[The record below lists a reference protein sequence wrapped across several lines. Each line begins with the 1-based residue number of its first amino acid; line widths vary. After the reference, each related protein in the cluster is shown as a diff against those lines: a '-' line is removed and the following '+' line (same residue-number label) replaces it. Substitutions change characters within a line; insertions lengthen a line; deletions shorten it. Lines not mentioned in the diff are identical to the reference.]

1 MSWNLACE
9 KNNIILFAMMALKD
23 TQNLI
28 LLHPIFNV
36 LFILVEDSNGSPTF
50 MNHEFPYN
58 LDSQMITRVWWLMCF
73 IIIIIIIII
82 VF

>member
-9 KNNIILFAMMALKD
+9 KNNIILFAMKALKD
-23 TQNLI
+23 MQNLI

-50 MNHEFPYN
+50 MNHEFP
-58 LDSQMITRVWWLMCF
+58 
-73 IIIIIIIII
+73 
-82 VF
+82 

>member
-23 TQNLI
+23 MQNLI

-50 MNHEFPYN
+50 MNHEFP
-58 LDSQMITRVWWLMCF
+58 
-73 IIIIIIIII
+73 
-82 VF
+82 